1 MRGIEKDITRHRLT
15 IEQANVANPEKKRAK
30 YQILANRLSAKI
42 AEYENVKNK
51 VTYLKQ
57 VALIAYGGNSGQ

>member
-1 MRGIEKDITRHRLT
+1 MRGIEKDIARHRLT
-15 IEQANVANPEKKRAK
+15 IEQANVANPEKKRVK